1 VLATLA
7 GESVETAKTNVKER
21 IVGIVTTAWK
31 FWPLVHCL
39 TYTVVPAQHRILWV
53 NCVDLFWNAI
63 LASMTGAK
71 SSKNNTEDTVQLEDV
86 MQTNDL
92 SSAMLLKQELILVNT
107 EDSLFF
113 VNATGTVLATPTLL
127 STNKTVEVIHG
138 EGG

>member
-1 VLATLA
+1 M
-7 GESVETAKTNVKER
+7 
-21 IVGIVTTAWK
+21 GIVTTAWK